1 MTSSSITDKPI
12 ESRASDRLRSERYAQ
27 ALSDFITSSDTPMTV
42 GLQGEWGTGK
52 TSMMYLIRE
61 KMQQMAIATSWVNTW
76 EYSMFKGAA
85 ETTPAVLEGMLQEL
99 QSSCEKEGQWTLKK
113 DGQETLK
120 KIGGFFTKVGA
131 ATHQFLDRIVAA
143 FPELRGKARKSLG
156 TALCVKAVREVLNV
170 DPELCK
176 GHIVHGILLREP
188 LDRLV
193 SNTAYTRAE
202 SGPDA

>member
-1 MTSSSITDKPI
+1 MKSSSITDKPI
-12 ESRASDRLRSERYAQ
+12 ETRASDRLRSERYAQ
-27 ALSDFITSSDTPMTV
+27 ALSDFIKSSDTPMTV

-99 QSSCEKEGQWTLKK
+99 QNNCEKEGQWTLKK

-120 KIGGFFTKVGA
+120 KIGGFFTKVGN
-131 ATHQFLDRIVAA
+131 QV
-143 FPELRGKARKSLG
+143 
-156 TALCVKAVREVLNV
+156 VKNE
-170 DPELCK
+170 
-176 GHIVHGILLREP
+176 
-188 LDRLV
+188 
-193 SNTAYTRAE
+193 RAE
-202 SGPDA
+202 ATLAQDSSFL

>member
-1 MTSSSITDKPI
+1 MKSSSITDKPI
-12 ESRASDRLRSERYAQ
+12 ETRASDRLRSERYAQ
-27 ALSDFITSSDTPMTV
+27 ALSDFIKSSDTPMTV

-99 QSSCEKEGQWTLKK
+99 QNNCEKEGQWTLKK

-120 KIGGFFTKVGA
+120 KLGGFFTKVGNQVVKKQTGLDLMA
-131 ATHQFLDRIVAA
+131 ATNTNESSSELTRLTNIVCAVIVLAASFL
-143 FPELRGKARKSLG
+143 
-156 TALCVKAVREVLNV
+156 
-170 DPELCK
+170 
-176 GHIVHGILLREP
+176 
-188 LDRLV
+188 
-193 SNTAYTRAE
+193 
-202 SGPDA
+202 

>member
-120 KIGGFFTKVGA
+120 KIEEEIA
-131 ATHQFLDRIVAA
+131 ATGSSKTQKKIEKKAA
-143 FPELRGKARKSLG
+143 GGETQNFSLG
-156 TALCVKAVREVLNV
+156 GQVKGRNFS
-170 DPELCK
+170 
-176 GHIVHGILLREP
+176 GI
-188 LDRLV
+188 
-193 SNTAYTRAE
+193 Y
-202 SGPDA
+202 